1 MASIGGDNFPY
12 FTNNELELREIGRRP
27 TLGELLKRVEDAQ
40 SPDHSVVDV
49 SYGCRY
55 LAEAPLLYPFK
66 LSFRN
71 LSYSVK
77 VRGRGGGSSLPEN
90 LAAEESGGR
99 VKLLLNDISGE
110 AREGEI
116 MAVLGASGSGKS
128 TLIDALADRIAKG
141 SFLVP
146 RLGLIVNNLF
156 NN

>member
-1 MASIGGDNFPY
+1 MAATGGDNFSY
-12 FTNNELELREIGRRP
+12 FTNSELELREFGRRP

-40 SPDHSVVDV
+40 SPDHRVVDV
-49 SYGCRY
+49 SYGCSY
-55 LAEAPLLYPFK
+55 PAAAPLLYPFK

-77 VRGRGGGSSLPEN
+77 VPRRSGGSSVPEN
-90 LAAEESGGR
+90 LAAEGNGRR

-141 SFLVP
+141 SFIKGLV
-146 RLGLIVNNLF
+146 
-156 NN
+156 